1 MATER
6 AKINY
11 KPLWKLLIDRD
22 ISKQQLREKTSIARS
37 TMVKMVNN
45 EYVAMDVLVR
55 ICLAMDCGM
64 DDIVEVYF
72 EEDDE
77 TEKIKIVSTMR
88 GDSIKGRISSESPI
102 GSALMG
108 HKVGDRVEIKVN
120 DNYSYFVVVKSI
132 ENTGEEETDTIRAY

>member
-55 ICLAMDCGM
+55 ICIAMDCGM
-64 DDIVEVYF
+64 DDIVE
-72 EEDDE
+72 
-77 TEKIKIVSTMR
+77 
-88 GDSIKGRISSESPI
+88 
-102 GSALMG
+102 
-108 HKVGDRVEIKVN
+108 
-120 DNYSYFVVVKSI
+120 I
-132 ENTGEEETDTIRAY
+132 ERSNGGI

>member
-55 ICLAMDCGM
+55 ICLAMDCGI
-64 DDIVEVYF
+64 DDIVEI
-72 EEDDE
+72 E
-77 TEKIKIVSTMR
+77 R
-88 GDSIKGRISSESPI
+88 
-102 GSALMG
+102 
-108 HKVGDRVEIKVN
+108 
-120 DNYSYFVVVKSI
+120 DN
-132 ENTGEEETDTIRAY
+132 GGM

>member
-64 DDIVEVYF
+64 DDIVE
-72 EEDDE
+72 
-77 TEKIKIVSTMR
+77 
-88 GDSIKGRISSESPI
+88 
-102 GSALMG
+102 
-108 HKVGDRVEIKVN
+108 
-120 DNYSYFVVVKSI
+120 I
-132 ENTGEEETDTIRAY
+132 ERSNGGI